1 MGQEEYEVLLWVL
14 GDRLEQFHIVIGA
27 ALALSAIAVFS
38 GRLLNR
44 FLWYIDYKL
53 DAGFWSETL

>member
-14 GDRLEQFHIVIGA
+14 GDRLEQFNVVIGA
-27 ALALSAIAVFS
+27 ALALSTITVFS
-38 GRLLNR
+38 HKLFNR
-44 FLWYIDYKL
+44 FLQYIDYRL